1 MAADSKMAVDVD
13 EYVDSFRTDLCA
25 AMAFWARGAKFGE
38 IMKMTDVFEVST
50 NGPIQDM
57 LL

>member
-1 MAADSKMAVDVD
+1 MAVDVD